1 MSVVTVMWPEA
12 DWSFYSTLRRQSITH
27 KSVLWEISPE
37 VFSRSVKLT
46 VELPQHADNKLPQRL
61 GKRSAEKRAKF

>member
-1 MSVVTVMWPEA
+1 MSVVTVVWPEA

-37 VFSRSVKLT
+37 VFFPLVKLT
-46 VELPQHADNKLPQRL
+46 VELPQHTDNKLPQRL
-61 GKRSAEKRAKF
+61 GKRSAEAF